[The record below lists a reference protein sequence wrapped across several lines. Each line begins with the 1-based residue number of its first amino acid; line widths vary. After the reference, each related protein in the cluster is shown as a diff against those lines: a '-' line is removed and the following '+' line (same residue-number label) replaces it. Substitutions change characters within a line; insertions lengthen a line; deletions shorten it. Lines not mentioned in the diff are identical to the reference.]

1 MFTMDSLQVIP
12 PPGWSA
18 RSTYGNLGDL
28 KISNPMCQKVT
39 GKEGVYQLHNLKKK
53 SLTFDEFSSMAD
65 SEKLDLTEL
74 NLNLCFLLQL

>member
-18 RSTYGNLGDL
+18 RSTYRNLGDL
-28 KISNPMCQKVT
+28 KISNPICQKVT
-39 GKEGVYQLHNLKKK
+39 GKEGVYQLHNLKRK
-53 SLTFDEFSSMAD
+53 SLTFDEFSWMAE